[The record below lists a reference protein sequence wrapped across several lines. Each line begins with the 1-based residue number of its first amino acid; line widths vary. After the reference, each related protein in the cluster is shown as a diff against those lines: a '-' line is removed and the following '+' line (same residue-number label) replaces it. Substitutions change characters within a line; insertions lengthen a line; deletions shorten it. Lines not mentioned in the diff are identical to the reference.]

1 MLRSFDYTSP
11 AVPRSSPTMTAANL
25 AAKARALGIAVDVF
39 TIGDLFPKPAEAEIQ
54 GWVQQLRAAA
64 VAAPKEPRFQLRP
77 AARERAYSETGGLPS
92 LREQIA
98 LSFVAD
104 TGQPATAA
112 DVRCGNGGK
121 GALTGAFAYLA
132 GVKNPTILMAAPGWP
147 TNYDMFPAGT
157 RIVEIDTNGRGL
169 MTPEELAA
177 ALQQLPNPSVIL
189 INAPSNPTGANYSP
203 AEREALL
210 QVVADT
216 TTMTIVAFDDPYGK
230 LVFDREPY
238 DIRSV
243 LERGAT
249 EKKLFAG
256 GRIAVFRTASKE
268 YGMAGSRVGW
278 LVTKNTELLTS
289 LQNYNESK
297 GGGVSSGSQLE
308 VQAALMFGDDFIA
321 ATVATLKAKRAL
333 VMDGI
338 GKLRHARMAAP
349 QATIYAWI
357 DFSALRGRFVPLLAI
372 PTEAARQSNDVLNDA
387 ERKAGGFTLATPDDL
402 MRYLVFVTGFCP
414 VSGTPFYAP
423 GSPAGKADWHVRMSF
438 CNDEAE
444 LKRGLASLARA
455 EAQLLEA
462 PTRAA

>member
-1 MLRSFDYTSP
+1 MLRSFDYTAP

-25 AAKARALGIAVDVF
+25 AAKARALGITVEVF
-39 TIGDLFPKPAEAEIQ
+39 TIGDLFPKPAESEIQ
-54 GWVQQLRAAA
+54 GWVKRLREAAA
-64 VAAPKEPRFQLRP
+64 ASPKEPRFQLRP
-77 AARERAYSETGGLPS
+77 AMRERAYSETGGLPS

-104 TGQPATAA
+104 TGQPVTAA

-132 GVKNPTILMAAPGWP
+132 GVKTPTILMAAPGWP
-147 TNYDMFPAGT
+147 TNYDMFPAGA

-177 ALQQLPNPSVIL
+177 ALMHVPEPSVIL
-189 INAPSNPTGANYSP
+189 INAPSNPTGANYS
-203 AEREALL
+203 ATEREALL
-210 QVVADT
+210 TVVRDKTART
-216 TTMTIVAFDDPYGK
+216 LVAFDDPYGK
-230 LVFDREPY
+230 LVFDQEPY
-238 DIRSV
+238 DIARV
-243 LERGAT
+243 LQRGAV
-249 EKKLFAG
+249 EKSLFAA

-278 LVTKNTELLTS
+278 VVTKNAELLTS

-308 VQAALMFGDDFIA
+308 VQAALMFGDDFITH
-321 ATVATLKAKRAL
+321 TVATLKKKRAL
-333 VMDGI
+333 VMEGI
-338 GKLRHARMAAP
+338 AQLRYARMAPP

-357 DFSALRGRFVPLLAI
+357 DFAGLRGKFVPLSAI
-372 PTEAARQSNDVLNDA
+372 STEAARASSEVLSDA
-387 ERKAGGFTLATPDDL
+387 ERKAGGFTIATPEDL
-402 MRYLVFVTGFCP
+402 MRYLVFVVGFCP
-414 VSGTPFYAP
+414 VAGTPFYAP
-423 GSPAGKADWHVRMSF
+423 GSPAAKADWHVRMSF

-444 LKRGLASLARA
+444 LKRGLANLARA